1 MNNIPIRIELP
12 TIYGM
17 KTVNSFLFKEPEPI
31 LIDCGENTPESWDA
45 LTKGLAEN
53 GLTISDI
60 KKVYITHTHTD
71 HVGMAGRIAIE
82 GGAEIWVSEKSI
94 DYVLNPHIYNKTI
107 RKLTIDT
114 TTKLFGEVSPDS
126 PINKFA
132 ASMGK
137 HKDAWVDIPEHLIK
151 TYNVGDK
158 LNFGNENW
166 KVIFM
171 PGHSNTQTIYLQE
184 ETKKILSADML
195 LTVTPTPFYELS
207 KGLTG
212 DRIKGLPI
220 MLQSYEA
227 LNNLDFS
234 LAYPGH
240 YETIENPKEI
250 ISGQVAHI
258 HKRKIQCFDFIKN
271 GTTNYQDLY
280 QRMYNR
286 FTFTAITMLVGY
298 LDLLVEEGKIHWIE
312 DEKSIRFEAVKLMC

>member
-1 MNNIPIRIELP
+1 MKNTPIRIELP

-31 LIDCGENTPESWDA
+31 LIDCGENTPESWEA
-45 LTKGLAEN
+45 LTKGLADN
-53 GLTISDI
+53 GLTIADI

-71 HVGMAGRIAIE
+71 HVGMAGRIAKE
-82 GGAEIWVSEKSI
+82 GGAEIWVSERSI
-94 DYVLNPHIYNKTI
+94 DYVLNPETFNKMI

-114 TTKLFGEVSPDS
+114 TTKLWGDVTPDS
-126 PINKFA
+126 PLVKFA

-137 HKDAWVDIPEHLIK
+137 NKDAWHNIPPEK
-151 TYNVGDK
+151 VKVYNVGDE

-195 LTVTPTPFYELS
+195 LSVTPTPFYELS
-207 KGLTG
+207 EGLTG
-212 DRIKGLPI
+212 ERIKGLPI
-220 MLQSYEA
+220 MLQSYEE
-227 LNNLDFS
+227 LNNIDFTV
-234 LAYPGH
+234 AFPGH

-250 ISGQVAHI
+250 ISAQVAHI
-258 HKRKIQCFDFIKN
+258 HKRKLQCFDFIKSGIN
-271 GTTNYQDLY
+271 NYQELY
-280 QRMYNR
+280 PLMYNR

-298 LDLLVEEGKIHWIE
+298 IDLLVEEGKIHWQE
-312 DEKSIRFEAVKLMC
+312 DEHKIRFEPVKLKV

>member
-1 MNNIPIRIELP
+1 MKNIPIRIELP

-45 LTKGLAEN
+45 LTKGLADN
-53 GLTISDI
+53 GLTIADI
-60 KKVYITHTHTD
+60 KKVYVTHTHTD
-71 HVGMAGRIAIE
+71 HVGMAGRIAKE

-94 DYVLNPHIYNKTI
+94 DYVLNPESYNKGI

-114 TTKLFGEVSPDS
+114 TSKLWGDVSADS
-126 PINKFA
+126 PLTKFA
-132 ASMGK
+132 ASMSK
-137 HKDAWVDIPEHLIK
+137 HKDAWVNIPEHLIK
-151 TYNVGDK
+151 IYNIDDK

-195 LTVTPTPFYELS
+195 LNVTPTPFYELTG
-207 KGLTG
+207 GLTG

-227 LNNLDFS
+227 LNNIDFS
-234 LAYPGH
+234 IAYPGH

-250 ISGQVAHI
+250 IKQQVAHI
-258 HKRKIQCFDFIKN
+258 HSRKLQCFDFIKN
-271 GTTNYQDLY
+271 GTNNYRELY
-280 QRMYNR
+280 ALMYNR

-298 LDLLVEEGKIHWIE
+298 LDLLVEEEKIHWME
-312 DEKSIRFEAVKLMC
+312 DENSIRFEAVALKV

>member
-1 MNNIPIRIELP
+1 MKNIPIRIELP

-31 LIDCGENTPESWDA
+31 LIDCGENTPESWEA
-45 LTKGLAEN
+45 LTKGLADN
-53 GLTISDI
+53 GLTIADI
-60 KKVYITHTHTD
+60 KKVYVTHTHTD
-71 HVGMAGRIAIE
+71 HVGMAGRIAKE

-94 DYVLNPHIYNKTI
+94 DYVLDPEVFNKTI

-114 TTKLFGEVSPDS
+114 TTKLWGDVTPDS
-126 PINKFA
+126 PLVKFA

-137 HKDAWVDIPEHLIK
+137 NKDAWHNIPSEKVKIYK
-151 TYNVGDK
+151 VGDA

-195 LTVTPTPFYELS
+195 LSVTPTPFYELS
-207 KGLTG
+207 EGLTG
-212 DRIKGLPI
+212 ERIKGLPI
-220 MLQSYEA
+220 MLQSYEE
-227 LNNLDFS
+227 LNAIDFTV
-234 LAYPGH
+234 AYPGH

-250 ISGQVAHI
+250 INAQVAHI
-258 HKRKIQCFDFIKN
+258 HKRKLQCFDFIKSGIN
-271 GTTNYQDLY
+271 NYQELY
-280 QRMYNR
+280 PLMYNR

-298 LDLLVEEGKIHWIE
+298 IDLLVEEGKIHWQE
-312 DEKSIRFEAVKLMC
+312 DERSIRFEPVKLKV

>member
-1 MNNIPIRIELP
+1 MKNIPIRIELP

-31 LIDCGENTPESWDA
+31 LIDCGENTPESWEA
-45 LTKGLAEN
+45 LTKGLADN
-53 GLTISDI
+53 GLTIADI

-71 HVGMAGRIAIE
+71 HVGMAGRIAKE

-94 DYVLNPHIYNKTI
+94 DYVLNPEIFNKTI

-114 TTKLFGEVSPDS
+114 TTKLWGDVSPDS
-126 PINKFA
+126 PLVKFA

-137 HKDAWVDIPEHLIK
+137 NKDAWHNIPAEKVKIYK
-151 TYNVGDK
+151 VGDE

-195 LTVTPTPFYELS
+195 LSVTPTPFYELS
-207 KGLTG
+207 EGLTG
-212 DRIKGLPI
+212 DRIKGLPL

-227 LNNLDFS
+227 LNDIDFS
-234 LAYPGH
+234 IAYPGH

-250 ISGQVAHI
+250 ISAQVAHI
-258 HKRKIQCFDFIKN
+258 HKRKLQCFDFIKTGIN
-271 GTTNYQDLY
+271 NYQELY
-280 QRMYNR
+280 PLMYNR

-298 LDLLVEEGKIHWIE
+298 IDLLVEEGKIHWQE
-312 DEKSIRFEAVKLMC
+312 DERSIRFEPVKLKV

>member
-1 MNNIPIRIELP
+1 MNNTPIRIELP

-31 LIDCGENTPESWDA
+31 LIDCGESTPESWEA

-53 GLTISDI
+53 GLTIADI

-71 HVGMAGRIAIE
+71 HVGMAGRIAKE
-82 GGAEIWVSEKSI
+82 GGAEIWVSDKSF
-94 DYVLNPHIYNKTI
+94 DYVSNPHEGNKAL

-114 TTKLFGEVSPDS
+114 TVKLWGPVTAES
-126 PINKFA
+126 PITKFA
-132 ASMGK
+132 SSFGK
-137 HKDAWVDIPEHLIK
+137 HKDAWVDIPEQSIK
-151 TYNVGDK
+151 VYKVGDE

-195 LTVTPTPFYELS
+195 LSVTPTPFYELS
-207 KGLTG
+207 EGLTG
-212 DRIKGLPI
+212 KRIKGLPI
-220 MLQSYEA
+220 MLQSYEE
-227 LNNLDFS
+227 LNNIDFTI
-234 LAYPGH
+234 AYPGH

-250 ISGQVAHI
+250 IGTQVAHI
-258 HKRKIQCFDFIKN
+258 HKRKLQCFDFIKSGVN
-271 GTTNYQDLY
+271 NYQDLY
-280 QRMYNR
+280 PLMYNR

-298 LDLLVEEGKIHWIE
+298 IDLLVEEGKIHWHE
-312 DEKSIRFEAVKLMC
+312 DEHSIRFEPVRLKV

>member
-1 MNNIPIRIELP
+1 MNNEPIRIELP

-45 LTKGLAEN
+45 LTKGLADN
-53 GLTISDI
+53 GLTIADI

-71 HVGMAGRIAIE
+71 HVGMAGRIAKE
-82 GGAEIWVSEKSI
+82 GGAEIWVSERSI
-94 DYVLNPHIYNKTI
+94 DYVLDPETFNKMI

-114 TTKLFGEVSPDS
+114 TTKLWGDVTPDS
-126 PINKFA
+126 PLVKFA

-137 HKDAWVDIPEHLIK
+137 NKDAWHNIPPEK
-151 TYNVGDK
+151 VKVYKVGDE

-195 LTVTPTPFYELS
+195 LSVTPTPFYELS
-207 KGLTG
+207 EGLTG
-212 DRIKGLPI
+212 ERIKGLPI
-220 MLQSYEA
+220 MLRSYEE
-227 LNNLDFS
+227 LNKIDFTV
-234 LAYPGH
+234 AFPGH

-250 ISGQVAHI
+250 ISSQVAHI
-258 HKRKIQCFDFIKN
+258 HKRKLQCFDFIKSGIN
-271 GTTNYQDLY
+271 NYQELY
-280 QRMYNR
+280 PLMYNR

-298 LDLLVEEGKIHWIE
+298 IDQLVEEGKVHWLE
-312 DEKSIRFEAVKLMC
+312 DERSIRFEPVKLKV